1 MMMDDDDDLFGELDV
16 PAVVIENPYSNANK
30 SADSAW
36 AHWAKM
42 TQRPQQRNPERDFIK
57 AYKSLL
63 ADGHMHG
70 RMQTVISGAARM
82 PVRPRDP
89 KDLRRVLYA
98 LQSPKG
104 TLEAL
109 ALLNEKDREVV
120 PFPDS
125 SLPVFKSTITDLEKS
140 CRTNSA
146 DWTSADH
153 EAAANLVHLYDAAE
167 LDKIAD
173 DTARERGVDAVLPT
187 DMLRNTAAARSGAK
201 SQTKHQVYD
210 AGRTEEAKLEGINF
224 AADNLADHMRRKG
237 KSVAEIRK
245 EHDKAPAGYWDAV
258 IDVLLDDPLQS
269 FNNVYDDLRKQF
281 NWHPNS
287 RITEKG

>member
-1 MMMDDDDDLFGELDV
+1 MMDDDDDLFGELDV
-16 PAVVIENPYSNANK
+16 PALVIENPYSNANK
-30 SADSAW
+30 SADAAW

-63 ADGHMHG
+63 ADGHQHG

-104 TLEAL
+104 TLEAM
-109 ALLNEKDREVV
+109 ALLNEKGREVV

-125 SLPVFKSTITDLEKS
+125 SLPVFKSTISELEKS
-140 CRTNSA
+140 CRTNLQ
-146 DWTSADH
+146 DWSPADH
-153 EAAANLVHLYDAAE
+153 DAAANLVHLYTADE

-173 DTARERGVDAVLPT
+173 DTARERGSDAVLPN
-187 DMLRNTAAARSGAK
+187 DMLRNTAAARTGAK
-201 SQTKHQVYD
+201 SQTKHQTYD

-224 AADNLADHMRRKG
+224 AADNLADHMKRKG
-237 KSVAEIRK
+237 KSTSEIRK

-258 IDVLLDDPLQS
+258 IDILLDEPLRS
-269 FNNVYDDLRKQF
+269 FSSIYDYLQKQF
-281 NWHPNS
+281 SWHPNS